1 MVDRGCETTE
11 PKPLIMKGKRRR
23 HDPEFKARVAI
34 EALKNIKTASQIAKE
49 FEIHPAQVS
58 DWKKQMLDGATDL
71 FGGGKKKSAEEDLEV
86 EKNKLHAKIGEL
98 SIEVDFLRKKSK
110 QLGLYRVGRKR
121 AS

>member
-1 MVDRGCETTE
+1 MIMVDRSGETTE

-49 FEIHPAQVS
+49 FQIHPAQVS

-71 FGGGKKKSAEEDLEV
+71 FGAGKKKSAEEDLEA
-86 EKNKLHAKIGEL
+86 EKDKLHAKIGQQATE
-98 SIEVDFLRKKSK
+98 IDFFLRESISM
-110 QLGLYRVGRKR
+110 GSVRFCREG
-121 AS
+121 